1 MTLTVRVTGVSDEA
15 GTDEIANSAKVTV
28 GENTYDTNIVTV
40 KAEKCSL
47 EISKTVEGGD
57 PNREFTFDV
66 TLGNADGTPFAGTLG
81 AKRYSEGQDTPDSAS
96 LSRASRSL
104 RATRCASSRPRAT
117 PQR

>member
-15 GTDEIANSAKVTV
+15 GTDEIANTAKVTV
-28 GENTYDTNIVTV
+28 GENSYDTNTVTV

-66 TLGNADGTPFAGTLG
+66 TPWQRRRHAICRHAGCQALLG
-81 AKRYSEGQDTPDSAS
+81 
-96 LSRASRSL
+96 
-104 RATRCASSRPRAT
+104 RPGHARGR
-117 PQR
+117 QRDV